1 MGAGLPSIEEKS
13 IECEIGKKI
22 TLEINGLNESSKP
35 EIKESDNAAVKINK
49 NKIEIIPHKAGKGL
63 VKVKYYK
70 KFGPHQME
78 GPLYNEMIIELNIS

>member
-13 IECEIGKKI
+13 IECKVGKKI
-22 TLEINGLNESSKP
+22 VLEINGLNESSKP
-35 EIKESDNAAVKINK
+35 EIVESNNASVKINK
-49 NKIEIIPHKAGKGL
+49 NKIEIIPKKKGKGL
-63 VKVKYYK
+63 VRLKYYK